1 DFAGFAARTVAA
13 ASKRYGKGSEEASAV
28 EEAWATVGVDLP
40 SAG

>member
-1 DFAGFAARTVAA
+1 MANISIRNV
-13 ASKRYGKGSEEASAV
+13 SKRYGKGSEEASAV